1 MARDKNGHFW
11 GASALLLEGYN
22 DTEVVKEMVSREGLA
37 SASDLGMYSFFV
49 ASDCANAVRS
59 FEGEEFGR
67 YRAFIWEINA
77 RRWSFTRADFV
88 SLKGKDRIMTP
99 I

>member
-1 MARDKNGHFW
+1 M
-11 GASALLLEGYN
+11 LEGYN

-37 SASDLGMYSFFV
+37 LASDLGMYSFFV

-77 RRWSFTRADFV
+77 RRWRFTRADFV
-88 SLKGKDRIMTP
+88 SLKCKDRMLTP